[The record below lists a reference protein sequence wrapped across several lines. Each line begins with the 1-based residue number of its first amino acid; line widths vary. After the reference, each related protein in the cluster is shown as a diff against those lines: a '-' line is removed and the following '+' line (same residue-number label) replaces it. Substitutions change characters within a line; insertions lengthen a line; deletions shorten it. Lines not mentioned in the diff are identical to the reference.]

1 MKAGPL
7 LIKEVLKFGKGRMD
21 GEILLARNGTMK
33 SAHLWKSGTAPGDNM
48 VGTTV
53 ETMDGM
59 GAEEVGMDDGTMDT
73 EKIADRPR
81 DGGRPSREAPR
92 VILK

>member
-1 MKAGPL
+1 
-7 LIKEVLKFGKGRMD
+7 
-21 GEILLARNGTMK
+21 
-33 SAHLWKSGTAPGDNM
+33 M
-48 VGTTV
+48 VSTTV

-59 GAEEVGMDDGTMDT
+59 GAEEVGMDDGTMEIT